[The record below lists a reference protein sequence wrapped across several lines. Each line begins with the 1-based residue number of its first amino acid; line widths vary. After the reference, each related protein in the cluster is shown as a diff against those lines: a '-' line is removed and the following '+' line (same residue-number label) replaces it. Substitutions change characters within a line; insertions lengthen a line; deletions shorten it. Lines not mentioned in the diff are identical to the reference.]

1 MKEYLDREREFT
13 VNLMEKAWKWKCL
26 SFATIL
32 AFFLLTQRC
41 FMLGSTK
48 ASVMY
53 FCQGSDVKKY
63 A

>member
-32 AFFLLTQRC
+32 AFFFINTEM
-41 FMLGSTK
+41 FYVGIH
-48 ASVMY
+48 
-53 FCQGSDVKKY
+53 QGFSDVFLSGK
-63 A
+63 